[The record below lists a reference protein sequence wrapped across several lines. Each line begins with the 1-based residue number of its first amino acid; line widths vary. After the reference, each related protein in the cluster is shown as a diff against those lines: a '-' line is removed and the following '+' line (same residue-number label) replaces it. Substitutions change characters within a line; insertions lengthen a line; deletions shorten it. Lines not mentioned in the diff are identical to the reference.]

1 MNTRTILAIVVVL
14 AVAQPALAAT
24 TENDDSCEIT
34 VAPAATLLLPFFD
47 VDFRTP
53 EGEGETTV
61 FTVTNVSPAPQI
73 AHVTLWTDWTF
84 PVLTF
89 NLFLTG
95 YDVQT
100 IDLYDVIARGQVAP
114 GGPGT
119 SSTIDAI
126 SPNAALRGHVA
137 YSGSEPGLNNSNPNI
152 SEGSVVPGGSCSGT
166 NLDGKIPAEMID
178 ALQWALT
185 TGLYRSA
192 CGTTR
197 VGGTHSNARGFA
209 TVDVVTDCTPALPNN
224 PVYFST
230 QILFDNVLIGDY
242 QRISNY
248 RSIGNLAFG
257 NPMVHI
263 RAIPEGGPVGS
274 VPPPDTT
281 GLPYTFYDHYTP
293 AHNRKMDRRV
303 PLPSTFAARVVDDDA
318 SIRTNYVIWREGVA
332 VGAQTASCKGT
343 WLNSGMPIA
352 QSIRFDEH
360 ENSTTTVPYMTCSP
374 ICSLSYPASPSAFI
388 VSAQH
393 SSILP
398 RKPSTADDA
407 GWMYLNLNNQAPGSR
422 PSQNWVIVSM
432 HAGEYSVDFDA
443 AQLGN
448 GCSAAA
454 AAPAG
459 EIGPA
464 GGIFVCPP
472 GIKCTTSATQH
483 PYSGTNATP

>member
-1 MNTRTILAIVVVL
+1 MRAIMVIVTILAIG
-14 AVAQPALAAT
+14 QPASAAT
-24 TENDDSCEIT
+24 VHNDDACEIT
-34 VAPAATLLLPFFD
+34 VAPAATLLLPFFE
-47 VDFRTP
+47 VDFTSPR
-53 EGEGETTV
+53 EEGETTI

-119 SSTIDAI
+119 SSTVNAI
-126 SPNAALRGHVA
+126 SPNAALTGHVA
-137 YSGSEPGLNNSNPNI
+137 YPGSEPGLNNSNPNI
-152 SEGSVVPGGSCSGT
+152 PEGSVVPGGSCSGT
-166 NLDGKIPAEMID
+166 NLPGNLPAEIIED
-178 ALQWALT
+178 LHSVLT

-197 VGGTHSNARGFA
+197 LGGTHSDARGFV
-209 TVDVVTDCTPALPNN
+209 TIDVVTDCTPALPNN
-224 PVYFST
+224 PIYFST

-248 RSIGNLAFG
+248 RSIGNRSFG

-263 RAIPEGGPVGS
+263 RAIPEGGVVGS

-303 PLPSTFAARVVDDDA
+303 PLPSTFAARVIE
-318 SIRTNYVIWREGVA
+318 SNYSMQTNYVIWREGVA
-332 VGAQTASCKGT
+332 IGAQTASCKGA

-352 QSIRFDEH
+352 QTIRFDEH
-360 ENSTTTVPYMTCSP
+360 ENSTTYVPRITCSP
-374 ICSLSYPASPSAFI
+374 ICGPTYQASSSSFIASTTSTSLFPPK
-388 VSAQH
+388 
-393 SSILP
+393 P
-398 RKPSTADDA
+398 PSTDIA
-407 GWMYLNLNNQAPGSR
+407 GWMYLNLNNKAGSR

-432 HAGEYSVDFDA
+432 YAGANAVEFDA

-454 AAPAG
+454 PAPVG
-459 EIGPA
+459 EIGPS

-472 GIKCTTSATQH
+472 SIKCTAGAKQH